1 MPLTTTAEAIVAGN
15 RRALAKAITLVESSR
30 PQDREAAQALLNE
43 LLPHT
48 GKSLRVGITG
58 VPGVGKSTFI
68 ESFGQHVIAKGHK
81 VAVLAVDPSSPM
93 AGGSILG
100 DKTRMEHLARDPS
113 AFIRPSP
120 AGRALGGVALKTR
133 ESMLLCEA
141 AGFDVVL
148 VETVGVGQS
157 EHQVGS
163 MVDFFLILL
172 LPGGGDELQGIKKG
186 ILELADAIMI
196 NKADGESESLAR
208 KTKLHYQSAMSLLAS
223 NDFWKPEVH
232 TCSALERQG
241 IEECWSMMERF
252 QEEAK
257 DCRAY
262 DRKRAEQNLQWMW
275 QLTDDMLRQQLTDH
289 SGVGKML
296 PGLRDQV
303 GRGELTPVTAATQI
317 IAQLRGD

>member
-1 MPLTTTAEAIVAGN
+1 MPLTPTAEAIVASN

-43 LLPHT
+43 LLPYT
-48 GKSLRVGITG
+48 GKSLRIGITG

-100 DKTRMEHLARDPS
+100 DKTRMEQLSRDSS

-120 AGRALGGVALKTR
+120 AGKALGGVALKTR

-241 IEECWSMMERF
+241 IEECWSMMGRF
-252 QEEAK
+252 HRESR
-257 DCRAY
+257 DCHAY

-275 QLTDDMLRQQLTDH
+275 QLTDEMLRQQLTDH
-289 SGVGKML
+289 PGVGKRL

>member
-1 MPLTTTAEAIVAGN
+1 MPLTPTAEAIVAGN

-43 LLPHT
+43 LLPYT
-48 GKSLRVGITG
+48 GKSLRIGITG

-100 DKTRMEHLARDPS
+100 DKTRMEQLSRDSS

-120 AGRALGGVALKTR
+120 AGKALGGVALKTR

-241 IEECWSMMERF
+241 IEECWSMMGRF
-252 QEEAK
+252 QQESK
-257 DCRAY
+257 DCHAY

-275 QLTDDMLRQQLTDH
+275 QLTDEMLRQQLNDH
-289 SGVGKML
+289 PGVGKML

-303 GRGELTPVTAATQI
+303 GRGELTPLTAATQI
-317 IAQLRGD
+317 IAQLRND

>member
-1 MPLTTTAEAIVAGN
+1 
-15 RRALAKAITLVESSR
+15 
-30 PQDREAAQALLNE
+30 
-43 LLPHT
+43 
-48 GKSLRVGITG
+48 

-100 DKTRMEHLARDPS
+100 DKTRMEHLSRDPS

-120 AGRALGGVALKTR
+120 AGKALGGVALKTR

-241 IEECWSMMERF
+241 IEECWSMMGRF
-252 QEEAK
+252 QQESK
-257 DCRAY
+257 DCHAY

-275 QLTDDMLRQQLTDH
+275 QLTDEMLRQQLTDH
-289 SGVGKML
+289 PGVGKTL
-296 PGLRDQV
+296 PRLRDQV